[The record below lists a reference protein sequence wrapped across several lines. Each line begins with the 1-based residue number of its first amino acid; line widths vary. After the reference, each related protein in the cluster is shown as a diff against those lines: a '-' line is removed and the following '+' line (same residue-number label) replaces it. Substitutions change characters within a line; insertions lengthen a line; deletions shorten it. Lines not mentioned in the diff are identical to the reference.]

1 MSCQEYFKRVRN
13 IVDVIKS
20 LGASLCNDMHLKDES
35 PEREPRG
42 GYTEEQKKEAQE
54 RIHNKTIAYGTLV
67 WLDRTR
73 YGKLIEE
80 IEKDYL
86 KGHDNYPKTA
96 MEVYN
101 LLVNYKNYWNQQ
113 NKRSTASG

>member
-67 WLDRTR
+67 
-73 YGKLIEE
+73 
-80 IEKDYL
+80 
-86 KGHDNYPKTA
+86 
-96 MEVYN
+96 
-101 LLVNYKNYWNQQ
+101 
-113 NKRSTASG
+113 

>member
-1 MSCQEYFKRVRN
+1 
-13 IVDVIKS
+13 VDVIKS

-67 WLDRTR
+67 
-73 YGKLIEE
+73 
-80 IEKDYL
+80 
-86 KGHDNYPKTA
+86 
-96 MEVYN
+96 
-101 LLVNYKNYWNQQ
+101 
-113 NKRSTASG
+113 